1 MCGTEV
7 GVISNEEGEYM
18 STNVELANSPGNLAR
33 LRNARWLLFL
43 ATLGPGLT
51 VMLADTDAGSVI
63 TAAQSGA
70 QWGYK
75 LLWIQLILIPVLYFV
90 FELTVRIG
98 ITTRKGHGELIK
110 EQFGTKWAW
119 LSVTTL
125 FVAAIGALVT
135 EFIGVAGAG
144 LVFGISQWVTVP
156 LAALG
161 LILITLSRRYQRVE
175 LIAIFV
181 GLFELAFIPAMFAAH
196 PDPTALLHSL
206 YGGLPL
212 GDKSYW
218 YLIAANVG
226 AVIMPWMV
234 FYQQGAV
241 IDKGLSDQ
249 VLNYSRIDTA
259 IGSVLTQ
266 IIMAVILILTGA
278 TIGRVYP
285 NASLVSVQQISNALT
300 PFIGSFGGKVLF
312 ALGMSGAALIA
323 AFVVS
328 MAVSW
333 AFGEIMCFS
342 RSLNCTWQEAPA
354 FYGIYGAGIVIAA
367 VLVLI
372 GLPLVSLAIAVQV
385 LNTLL
390 LPIVIGFLLAL
401 AWKAL
406 PEKYRLHRWEKIVLL
421 IIYVLVCSLSIFT
434 LFQL

>member
-1 MCGTEV
+1 M
-7 GVISNEEGEYM
+7 
-18 STNVELANSPGNLAR
+18 ELATSQGSMAR
-33 LRNARWLLFL
+33 LKNARWLIFL
-43 ATLGPGLT
+43 ATIGPGLT
-51 VMLADTDAGSVI
+51 VMLANTDAGSVI

-75 LLWIQLILIPVLYFV
+75 LLWIQLLLIPFLYFI

-98 ITTRKGHGELIK
+98 ITTGRGHGELIRDY
-110 EQFGTKWAW
+110 FGAKWAW
-119 LSVTTL
+119 VSVATL
-125 FVAAIGALVT
+125 FVSAIGALVT

-161 LILITLSRRYQRVE
+161 LILITLSKRYRRVE

-196 PDPTALLHSL
+196 PDPNAILHSL
-206 YGGLPL
+206 YGSLPL

-241 IDKGLSDQ
+241 IDKGLSGQ

-259 IGSVLTQ
+259 VGSVLTQ
-266 IIMAVILILTGA
+266 IIMAVILILIGA
-278 TIGRVYP
+278 TIGRVNP
-285 NASLVSVQQISNALT
+285 GASLVSVQQISTALT
-300 PFIGSFGGKVLF
+300 PLIGSFGGKILF

-328 MAVSW
+328 TAVSW
-333 AFGEIMCFS
+333 AFGEVMCFS
-342 RSLNCTWQEAPA
+342 RSFNCTWKEAPA

-372 GLPLVSLAIAVQV
+372 GLPLISLTIAVQV
-385 LNTLL
+385 LNTLF
-390 LPIVIGFLLAL
+390 LPIVVGFLLAL
-401 AWKAL
+401 GWKAL
-406 PEKYRLHRWEKIVLL
+406 PEKYRLHRWEKSVLL
-421 IIYVLVCSLSIFT
+421 VIYVLVCSLGIFT